1 MIYIGIDPGKK
12 GGFAMIVDDP
22 QGEYVKAFPWDDAV
36 FIKEMR
42 RIGTRLTNTQG
53 CVMASVEQVNAMPGQ
68 GVTSMFTFGK
78 SYGFIL
84 GVLEGLNIPFQT
96 VRPREWKSMFGLN
109 SDKQRS
115 IEVCH
120 RLFPDV
126 DLKRTERCRTDSDGK
141 AEALLIALWGKRKL

>member
-12 GGFAMIVDDP
+12 GGYAVIVDDP
-22 QGEYVKAFPWDDAV
+22 QFTYARAYPWDDAAFV
-36 FIKEMR
+36 AEMR
-42 RIGTRLTNTQG
+42 RVGARLTDARG
-53 CVMASVEQVNAMPGQ
+53 CVVAAVEQVNAMPGQ
-68 GVTSMFTFGK
+68 GVTSMFSFGK

-96 VRPREWKSMFGLN
+96 VRPREWKAMFGLN

-120 RLFPDV
+120 RLFPDI
-126 DLKRTERCRTDSDGK
+126 DLKRTERCRTESDGK